1 MSSQVFTGDVFQV
14 AQTDVS
20 LVMVPSQDSFTG
32 SMLEPISSGSVTTL
46 RLTVARVRPSFGTTE

>member
-20 LVMVPSQDSFTG
+20 LVMVPSQLSFAG
-32 SMLEPISSGSVTTL
+32 SMGELISSGSVTTL
-46 RLTVARVRPSFGTTE
+46 RLTVASVSPSFGATP